1 MGIGFSLIFAGQDYQ
16 AFSDLSALLKKFRS
30 ENFVNCW
37 NLLRA
42 SFTTA
47 EMETS
52 NVMV

>member
-16 AFSDLSALLKKFRS
+16 AFDFLSALLKKFKS

-47 EMETS
+47 KLETTIA
-52 NVMV
+52 MV